1 MFYWKLLDCLK
12 ILFVEYVVH
21 FFYVNKSKITYPGS
35 DTKLFDYP
43 VISGDVGDEEDFFQE
58 KEEQIQDPISTTPG
72 QGEDNSDLLRWMVIS
87 FRFIGIDYHEI
98 YVDSYLPPASL
109 AKYLTTDLFK
119 PKTNICSLKS
129 CCSSTTVFPYSATL
143 TLFYRFF
150 MYCIDK
156 FKFSRE

>member
-1 MFYWKLLDCLK
+1 MK
-12 ILFVEYVVH
+12 IIRLSKDIICRIRCS
-21 FFYVNKSKITYPGS
+21 FFYVNKSKITYQGS

-43 VISGDVGDEEDFFQE
+43 VISGDVGDEVDFFQE

-129 CCSSTTVFPYSATL
+129 CCSCTTVFPYSATL